1 VQLQNFVLE
10 VLNGLDLVALD
21 DERLLSACPLEYHS
35 GDKGTLLLDV
45 AIDLEVGV
53 VVAKISD
60 VFAIEGVGGTG
71 FLGLPRVLELDL
83 GEFGEENVVLD
94 RAGKRLR
101 RDDPQL
107 RQLFRH

>member
-1 VQLQNFVLE
+1 MQLQNFVLE

-21 DERLLSACPLEYHS
+21 DERLLGACPQEYHS
-35 GDKGTLLLDV
+35 SDEGSVLLDV

-53 VVAKISD
+53 VVAQVGD
-60 VFAIEGVGGTG
+60 VFAIEGVGGAG

-83 GEFGEENVVLD
+83 REFGEENVVLE

-101 RDDPQL
+101 RDHPQL